1 MGRKLKTFI
10 AVCAGTAAAWALAV
24 KPRIWNKPDISEI
37 QRFDF
42 AHRGFHDPEKK
53 IPENS
58 LAAFRAAIEHGYG
71 ISLDVRITRDGVP
84 VVFADS
90 RLDRLTGTN
99 GTVENSI
106 LDELKTLYLDGTDEQ
121 IPTLAEALELID
133 AQVPVLV
140 NLMTADGNHEILS
153 DLTCEVLDAYEGVFA
168 VESLDFRV
176 LRWFKKQ
183 RNEYIRGQKA
193 DYSYRSGYRFLDVIL
208 DFLTASLLLNFLTCP
223 DYVSANID
231 YRRTPSLFICRLLY
245 RVPIMD
251 GLVTTLEDYELVRT
265 DGSIVVFEEIEP

>member
-1 MGRKLKTFI
+1 MGKKLKTFL

-24 KPRIWNKPDISEI
+24 KPRIWNKPDLSEI
-37 QRFDF
+37 QRYDF

-58 LAAFRAAIEHGYG
+58 MAAFSAAIEHGYG
-71 ISLDVRITRDGVP
+71 IKMDVRITRDGVP
-84 VVFADS
+84 VVFADA

-99 GTVENSI
+99 GTIENST
-106 LDELKTLYLDGTDEQ
+106 LEDLKTLCLCGTEEK

-133 AQVPVLV
+133 GQVPVIVELQV
-140 NLMTADGNHEILS
+140 ADGNHDVLS

-176 LRWFKKQ
+176 LRWYKKQ

-193 DYSYRSGYRFLDVIL
+193 DYAHRSGYRILDMIL
-208 DFLTASLLLNFLTCP
+208 DFLTASLLLNFLTAP
-223 DYVSANID
+223 DYIATNID
-231 YRRTPSLFICRLLY
+231 YRRSPSLFICRFLY
-245 RVPIMD
+245 RIPRMD
-251 GLVTTLEDYELVRT
+251 WLITTLEDYEMVRT
-265 DGSIVVFEEIEP
+265 DGSIVVFDEIEP